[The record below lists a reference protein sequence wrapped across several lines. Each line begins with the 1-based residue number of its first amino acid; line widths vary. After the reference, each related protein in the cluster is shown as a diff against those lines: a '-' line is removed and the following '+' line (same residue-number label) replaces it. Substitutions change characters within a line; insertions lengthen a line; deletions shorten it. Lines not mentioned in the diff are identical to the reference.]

1 MNASPKAVV
10 VGLIGMG
17 EMGRMLLVCDRPE
30 KFDQLREDY
39 KDQPNV
45 RVVAN
50 GHLVSRSSDLI
61 IYSVDSEHIE
71 AIVEQYGPSTKLGAI
86 VAGQTSVK
94 APEQAAF
101 EKYLPSD
108 ARVCSIHSLHAPSIP
123 PDGQALVLIP
133 FRCSIEEKESVMEIL
148 APLRSRYVELS
159 YEEHDVV
166 MANTQACTH
175 AAFLSSLIREYLK
188 KKYGNP
194 WHATGRFPWDSG
206 RYIGGIEVAKIN
218 ITLRIYSSKWH
229 VYAGLAILNPIA
241 RVQIDQFARS
251 VTELFVL
258 MVSNDEEGLRKEYM
272 PVEITFAIGEP
283 AAGPSPP
290 NSHLTILAIVDCWHQ
305 LGLNPFIHLDIA
317 ATPVFRL
324 WFGLIHHL
332 YDSPERLDKAI
343 HAAVHNLDYRADD
356 CEFVLAARGWSQCI
370 SYGDFKLYQD
380 RFQHTSEFFKPRI
393 EEDSFPSH
401 QPLLYSHQV
410 DAALKYSPVLQLSNH
425 LSRLCFLADYHDCS
439 TNLQAVCFEPVS
451 KVRSAYHHSC

>member
-1 MNASPKAVV
+1 MQTVALHSPSLTHPPFEYL
-10 VGLIGMG
+10 G
-17 EMGRMLLVCDRPE
+17 LLVCDRPE

-50 GHLVSRSSDLI
+50 GHLVSRSSDSI

-71 AIVEQYGPSTKLGAI
+71 AIVEQYGPPLLHFYWSFYLMVGKLGAI

-123 PDGQALVLIP
+123 PDGQALALIP
-133 FRCSIEEKESVMEIL
+133 FRCSIEEKESVKETL
-148 APLRSRYVELS
+148 APLRSRYVGLS
-159 YEEHDVV
+159 YEKHDVV

-175 AAFLSSLIREYLK
+175 AAFLRYLFIFPSSQPCYVATRELTLTSISDK
-188 KKYGNP
+188 SMGTA
-194 WHATGRFPWDSG
+194 WHASGRFPWDSG
-206 RYIGGIEVAKIN
+206 RY
-218 ITLRIYSSKWH
+218 TLRIYSSKWH
-229 VYAGLAILNPIA
+229 VYAGLAILDPIA
-241 RVQIDQFARS
+241 RVQIDQSARS

-258 MVSNDEEGLRKEYM
+258 MVSNDEEGLRKR
-272 PVEITFAIGEP
+272 VH
-283 AAGPSPP
+283 AGRDHVFGPPGSPRSTTPPILLASIVFKSFHPSR
-290 NSHLTILAIVDCWHQ
+290 T
-305 LGLNPFIHLDIA
+305 

-332 YDSPERLDKAI
+332 YNSPERLDKAI

-370 SYGDFKLYQD
+370 SCGDFELYQD
-380 RFQHTSEFFKPRI
+380 RFQHTAEFFKPRI
-393 EEDSFPSH
+393 EEGKGKGNAMMK
-401 QPLLYSHQV
+401 YI
-410 DAALKYSPVLQLSNH
+410 LK
-425 LSRLCFLADYHDCS
+425 
-439 TNLQAVCFEPVS
+439 VCG
-451 KVRSAYHHSC
+451 SA

>member
-1 MNASPKAVV
+1 MEASQKPV

-17 EMGRMLLVCDRPE
+17 EMGRMYANRLATSGNCQLLVCDRPE
-30 KFDQLREDY
+30 KTAELQALYEGW
-39 KDQPNV
+39 PNV
-45 RVVAN
+45 TVVAN
-50 GHLVSRSSDLI
+50 GHLVSRASDLI

-71 AIVEQYGPSTKLGAI
+71 IIVAQYGPSTKLGAI
-86 VAGQTSVK
+86 VAAQTSVK
-94 APEQAAF
+94 APEQVAF
-101 EKYLPSD
+101 EKHLPRD
-108 ARVCSIHSLHAPSIP
+108 TKVCSIHSLHGPTIP

-133 FRCSIEEKESVMEIL
+133 FRCSAAEKQWVKDIL
-148 APLRSRYVELS
+148 SPLKSRYVELT

-175 AAFLSSLIREYLK
+175 AAFLSM
-188 KKYGNP
+188 GTA

-229 VYAGLAILNPIA
+229 VYAGLAIMNPIA

-251 VTELFVL
+251 CTELFVL
-258 MVSNDEEGLRKEYM
+258 MVSNDEDGLRKRVHAGRDHVFGPPGSPRSSSPPMFLSEE
-272 PVEITFAIGEP
+272 VFSSFAIGEP

-290 NSHLTILAIVDCWHQ
+290 NSHLTILAIVDCWYQ
-305 LGLNPFIHLDIA
+305 IGLNPFLHLEIA

-332 YDSPERLDKAI
+332 FYSPERLDKAI

-370 SYGDFKLYQD
+370 SYGDFQLYED
-380 RFQHTSEFFKPRI
+380 RFQQTAEFFKPQI
-393 EEDSFPSH
+393 SE
-401 QPLLYSHQV
+401 
-410 DAALKYSPVLQLSNH
+410 AKGKGNAMMKYIL
-425 LSRLCFLADYHDCS
+425 DTYG
-439 TNLQAVCFEPVS
+439 
-451 KVRSAYHHSC
+451 SA

>member
-1 MNASPKAVV
+1 HQDERFPKGRCGGTDRNGRDGSDVCRQTSEY
-10 VGLIGMG
+10 G
-17 EMGRMLLVCDRPE
+17 EVLLVCDRPE

-175 AAFLSSLIREYLK
+175 AAFLSM
-188 KKYGNP
+188 GTA

-258 MVSNDEEGLRKEYM
+258 MVSNDEEGLRKR
-272 PVEITFAIGEP
+272 VH
-283 AAGPSPP
+283 AGRDHS
-290 NSHLTILAIVDCWHQ
+290 STILAIVDCWHQ

-393 EEDSFPSH
+393 EEGKGKGN
-401 QPLLYSHQV
+401 
-410 DAALKYSPVLQLSNH
+410 AMMKYILE
-425 LSRLCFLADYHDCS
+425 
-439 TNLQAVCFEPVS
+439 VCG
-451 KVRSAYHHSC
+451 SA